1 MIIYWVIFK
10 RYSERH
16 IYRTQNNHF
25 SLMGLFYSSCCTKS
39 DLYRDDQSNK
49 AIPAKGMTFN
59 QNSHTGVC
67 TTV

>member
-1 MIIYWVIFK
+1 
-10 RYSERH
+10 
-16 IYRTQNNHF
+16 
-25 SLMGLFYSSCCTKS
+25 MGLFYSSCCTKS